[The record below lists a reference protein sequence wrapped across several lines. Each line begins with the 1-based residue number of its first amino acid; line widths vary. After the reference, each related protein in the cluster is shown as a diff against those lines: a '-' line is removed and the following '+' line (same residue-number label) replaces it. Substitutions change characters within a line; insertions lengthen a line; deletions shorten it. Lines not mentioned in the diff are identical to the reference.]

1 MIEGKAQW
9 NERKVKQVFMERDA
23 QIILQ
28 CPIASTREDVL
39 RWSHHSSGLY
49 VTKTAHHWLEKQGNH
64 NEGSSEL
71 WKTLARMD
79 VLPKIRIFGWRLGY
93 EALPVVREC
102 PKTQEVLALSGLDS
116 KLPQGPFLTGKQWLE
131 AAMTTLDSKQFQFL
145 IILLWNVWNRRNRWV
160 HQNQLLPT
168 KMVAEYVQLLA
179 GEYQAANDQ
188 RT

>member
-79 VLPKIRIFGWRLGY
+79 VLPKIQIFGWRLGY
-93 EALPVVREC
+93 EALPVGTFSHWETMVGRGNDYTGCQAVSISHYSTLEC
-102 PKTQEVLALSGLDS
+102 
-116 KLPQGPFLTGKQWLE
+116 LE
-131 AAMTTLDSKQFQFL
+131 QKESLGSSEPASTNK
-145 IILLWNVWNRRNRWV
+145 N
-160 HQNQLLPT
+160 
-168 KMVAEYVQLLA
+168 
-179 GEYQAANDQ
+179 GG
-188 RT
+188 